1 MRRMGCKLAL
11 IAFSLFTGSMMS
23 AQSPTPAEVQEIAE
37 RAYIYAYPLVLLQ
50 TTTSIMPPNHLVHV
64 SAFPDA
70 SFRLIVRPNADTL
83 YTNAW
88 IDVSREPM
96 LLHVP
101 DSDGRFYLLQFMD
114 AWTETFADPGKR
126 TTGTGE
132 AWFAIV
138 GPGWHGQLPPNVTRI
153 DAPTNQVWLLGR
165 TQTNGASDYDQGPRL
180 SARDAARACP

>member
-1 MRRMGCKLAL
+1 MGRMRCKLAL
-11 IAFSLFTGSMMS
+11 IAVSLFAGSMMN
-23 AQSPTPAEVQEIAE
+23 AQSPTSAEVQEIAA

-50 TTTSIMPPNHLVHV
+50 ATTSIMPPNHLVHV
-64 SAFPDA
+64 AAFPDA

-101 DSDGRFYLLQFMD
+101 DSAGRFYLLQFMD

-138 GPGWHGQLPPNVTRI
+138 GPDWHGQLPRMSPHASMRR
-153 DAPTNQVWLLGR
+153 R
-165 TQTNGASDYDQGPRL
+165 TKSGFW
-180 SARDAARACP
+180 AARKPMVRATMTMSTPFSAGCGLCR